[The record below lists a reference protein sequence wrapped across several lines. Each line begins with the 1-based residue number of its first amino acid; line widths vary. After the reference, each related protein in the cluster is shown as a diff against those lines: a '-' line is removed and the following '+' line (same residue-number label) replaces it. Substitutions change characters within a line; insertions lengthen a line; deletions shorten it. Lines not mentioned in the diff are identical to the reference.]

1 MVVRQ
6 SITDAARVEPD
17 RARGQRLVQRLLQ
30 FCTMKGHQVGF
41 GLQLFSDDRRSFD
54 ECATVSERY
63 DTGFRCLTD
72 RAHVFAYAQLVEAV
86 QRIVPERDA
95 RSDFR

>member
-17 RARGQRLVQRLLQ
+17 RACWQRLVQRLLQ

-41 GLQLFSDDRRSFD
+41 GLQLLSDDGRSLD
-54 ECATVSERY
+54 ECAAVSERY
-63 DTGFRCLTD
+63 DAGFRCLTD
-72 RAHVFAYAQLVEAV
+72 RTHVFAYAQLVEAL
-86 QRIVPERDA
+86 QRIVPECDPG
-95 RSDFR
+95 SDLG